1 MKFNN
6 ILIPAQNKELE
17 YANLLL
23 KKSHDIMRDGN
34 NFSKAIDHINSS
46 LLIFK
51 KHKIYDKVKESYNNL
66 YRYLNQYSQIDEV
79 KERSIEA
86 LSYFETEIK
95 NYEAEAED
103 YTKLKNGIANSYA
116 NHGIAL
122 TREEDFERARYYFS
136 LSSSVYECYGNWDQR
151 TQLYINLAGVNK
163 VVGNFNQ
170 AIHYLDKSLTHASQT
185 TNPKNIYH
193 TIVLQLAN
201 LYMQQENYKKSI
213 DFFMK
218 SFQYADA
225 KESLQK
231 FSINVY
237 YCIAYCKLELLEES
251 ECKENLNKAIVLDEE
266 TDANLYDAHI
276 ALLKGRLLV
285 KQENFNEAI
294 PYFAE
299 CLKKDSGIGAQTR
312 RLSCIN
318 AIICFIINSSQKQSD
333 LLEHVF
339 NKNYLPSIE
348 DLIEEINNTK
358 FKIYN
363 IWDFKKVF
371 KTLATFYEKQNNYKE
386 AYNYNIKV
394 NLLYERLTQINFND
408 QVDAIHHNFDIHLL
422 EKQIETE
429 VKSKNTLLQKNVELE
444 TNVKQRTQKLLKQNE
459 QLNEFINI
467 IAHDLKEPAR
477 KINNYVDFF
486 LKQTKE
492 KLSEEEILLMSN
504 VLVKSENLIL
514 MMDDLI
520 VYSFLGDNNELGK
533 ETNLQ
538 HLLNALLKTYNI
550 PQDISEVNVS
560 LEDLPLVNM
569 SSNHITQIFRR
580 LIDNTI
586 KFKSEKRKLKLN
598 ITTFKKNEKQYI
610 KVQDNGIGF
619 NPELVDKAFEIF
631 KKINGSKYRGNG
643 VGLAVCKKIID
654 LYNQTIYIDT
664 ELDKGTAVNFSV
676 PV

>member
-6 ILIPAQNKELE
+6 ILLSEQKKEIA

-23 KKSHDIMRDGN
+23 KKSQDIMREES
-34 NFSKAIDHINSS
+34 NFSKAIDHLNNS
-46 LLIFK
+46 LFIYK
-51 KHKIYDKVKESYNNL
+51 KHRIYDKVKESYNNL
-66 YRYLNQYSQIDEV
+66 NQYLNQYSQIDEA

-95 NYEAEAED
+95 NYESEEEE
-103 YTKLKNGIANSYA
+103 YPKLKTGIANSYA

-136 LSSSVYECYGNWDQR
+136 LSSSVYEYYGNWDQR

-170 AIHYLDKSLTHASQT
+170 AIHYLNKSLTHASQT
-185 TNPKNIYH
+185 TNAKNIYH

-201 LYMQQENYKKSI
+201 LYMQQENFKKSI
-213 DFFMK
+213 DFFIK

-225 KESLQK
+225 KESLLK

-237 YCIAYCKLELLEES
+237 YCIAHCNLELFEERK
-251 ECKENLNKAIVLDEE
+251 CIENLNKAIALEE
-266 TDANLYDAHI
+266 QTDANLYDAHI

-285 KQENFNEAI
+285 KQGNFNEAI

-318 AIICFIINSSQKQSD
+318 AIICFKINASKKQSD
-333 LLEHVF
+333 LLEQVF

-348 DLIEEINNTK
+348 ELIEEINNAN
-358 FKIYN
+358 FKVYDIF
-363 IWDFKKVF
+363 DFKKVF
-371 KTLATFYEKQNNYKE
+371 ETLGTYYEKENNYKE
-386 AYNYNIKV
+386 AYSYNKKV
-394 NLLYERLTQINFND
+394 NLLYGRLTKINLDD
-408 QVDAIHHNFDIHLL
+408 QVDEIHHNFDIHLL

-444 TNVKQRTQKLLKQNE
+444 TNANQQTQRLLKENE
-459 QLNEFINI
+459 ELKEFTNI
-467 IAHDLKEPAR
+467 LAHDLKEPAR

-520 VYSFLGDNNELGK
+520 VYSFLGDKYEPGK
-533 ETNLQ
+533 QTNLQ

-550 PQDISEVNVS
+550 PQDISEVHLS
-560 LEDLPLVNM
+560 LEELPLVNM
-569 SSNHITQIFRR
+569 SPNHITQIFRR
-580 LIDNTI
+580 LIDNVI
-586 KFKSEKRKLKLN
+586 KFKSEKRELKLK
-598 ITTFKKNEKQYI
+598 ISTFIKNEKQYI
-610 KVQDNGIGF
+610 KVQDNGMGF
-619 NPELVDKAFEIF
+619 NPELVDKAFKIF
-631 KKINGSKYRGNG
+631 KKINGDKYRGNG

-664 ELDKGTAVNFSV
+664 KIGKGTAVNFSV